1 MFTKAFRIK
10 SSSQMKNS
18 DKKKFKAEI
27 RKKFSYLSDPSV
39 DEDALN
45 DLLPNKGEIIVTKIE
60 TFDGDSVLLYQKDK
74 NLTLFFELIKDKII
88 FPSLWTLWQYP
99 QMLPTLTTSSV
110 VLSRLANGADL
121 MLPGVIVDEK
131 LGIKACIV
139 LGKLTWS

>member
-1 MFTKAFRIK
+1 MFIEAFRIK